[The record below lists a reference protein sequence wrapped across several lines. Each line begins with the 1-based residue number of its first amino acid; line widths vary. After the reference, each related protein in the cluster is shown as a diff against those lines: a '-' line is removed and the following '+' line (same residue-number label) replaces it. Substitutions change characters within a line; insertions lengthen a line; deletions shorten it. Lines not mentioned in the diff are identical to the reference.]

1 MDIENVSSERKRR
14 KSPSFR
20 VSKWSWWILWW
31 TGSPQCSSIW
41 LCWNRWWDKDFPL
54 CEQQISFCFS
64 LCSICTN
71 TAVSTYWNNW
81 SVACWAVVVAA
92 MNTNGRLLFLMDPVC
107 PFWSINNSLFSLKG
121 LTIVMASFKA
131 FHCCCGYKETVVKLE
146 L

>member
-20 VSKWSWWILWW
+20 VSKWSWWILGW
-31 TGSPQCSSIW
+31 TGSSHCSSVTEAG
-41 LCWNRWWDKDFPL
+41 LENAGGDKDFPL

-64 LCSICTN
+64 LYSICTN

-81 SVACWAVVVAA
+81 SVARGGG
-92 MNTNGRLLFLMDPVC
+92 MNTNAGLLFLMDPVC
-107 PFWSINNSLFSLKG
+107 PFWSINNSLFSLKDTG
-121 LTIVMASFKA
+121 LTVLITSYDAL
-131 FHCCCGYKETVVKLE
+131 CCCCRYKETAAKLD